1 MRKMTL
7 LKALLRAL
15 IKSRMAAAKREIDR
29 LHLHRMTDKELADIG
44 INRCDI
50 NRLV

>member
-1 MRKMTL
+1 MAL
-7 LKALLRAL
+7 LKALLKAL
-15 IKSRMAAAKREIDR
+15 IKSRMASAQREIDR
-29 LHLHRMTDKELADIG
+29 LHLIRMTDRELADIG

>member
-1 MRKMTL
+1 MAL
-7 LKALLRAL
+7 LKAVLRYI
-15 IKSRMAAAKREIDR
+15 IKSRMASAKREIDR
-29 LHLHRMTDKELADIG
+29 LHLNRMTDRELADIG

>member
-1 MRKMTL
+1 MAL
-7 LKALLRAL
+7 LKALLKAL
-15 IKSRMAAAKREIDR
+15 IKSRMASVQREIDR
-29 LHLHRMTDKELADIG
+29 LHLNRMTDRELADIG

>member
-1 MRKMTL
+1 MAL
-7 LKALLRAL
+7 LKALLKAL
-15 IKSRMAAAKREIDR
+15 IKSRMASAQREIDR
-29 LHLHRMTDKELADIG
+29 LHLSRMTDRELADIG